1 MFKLTLKSLLARK
14 IRLALTTFAVILGVS
29 FVSGS
34 FILADSLRSVFDKIA
49 IEIAGPD
56 WLQVRGVETIEDDP
70 FSRPTVTQSVVDQIR
85 STEGVY
91 GAEGVIQGFPRIS
104 VGDELVKP
112 LGGAPTLAFNFEQ
125 ESAELS
131 GFETLEGS
139 APGSSEAMVDIDT
152 ANKYDIAIGDTI
164 TIRSLQPAE
173 DFQVSGI
180 TRWGED
186 NGGGAVFVLVNT
198 ETAQRLFNYPDSF
211 LAVTVAAMPGVDE
224 SELADK
230 LTRELPNGFEA
241 VTSDVVAG
249 EFSDQFDIFITIFQN
264 ALLVFAAV
272 ALIVSA
278 FIINN
283 TFAIVLGQR
292 VRELGLL
299 RAVGATGR
307 QIRSSVLIE
316 ALLIGVIASVV
327 GVFAGLGITWVIKAL
342 IDQAGDGSGLP
353 DGPLVIAARTWIA
366 ASAVGIGITL
376 LAAISPARKASS
388 IPPIAALRDDLA
400 LWSGGGRRRTV
411 IGLLLGI
418 GGVVATVLGTTT
430 DSGAGQQLGLL
441 AAGALLLFVS
451 ISLLST
457 LVAKPAAKIL
467 GWPMTRFARASGN
480 LATQNAS
487 RNPRRTASTASALMV
502 GLALVAMVLVVGT
515 SFKKTFS
522 STLDS
527 SLGADFFIDTD
538 GRSSWGFS
546 PQLVDEM
553 NQIDG
558 VAIAVGFRGGPGT
571 AQMSVAGESKD
582 VIGTQEEG
590 LGRVIDISLIEGSYS
605 GLANNGVLVHKDPAA
620 DLGLSIGDTV
630 SATFPVSGT
639 KELQVVGIFD
649 DGSILGNWVIDMTTY
664 ENGFDPARQSDLFAA
679 IELEEDIKVQE
690 VRPQLDEVVVN
701 YPEAVLQDRTE
712 YQETIE
718 GRIDTLLV
726 TVNALV
732 GFAVIIAV
740 LGIVNTLML
749 SVFERTRE
757 IGLLRAVGMTR
768 RQTRRMIRWEA
779 IIIAVFGGV
788 LGILVGTL
796 LGFIAVQAM
805 PESFITDFGIPVG
818 NFVFILIMCIVAGV
832 LAAILPARRA
842 ARLNV
847 LDAIA
852 HS

>member
-125 ESAELS
+125 ETAELS

-630 SATFPVSGT
+630 SATFPVSGP

-679 IELEEDIKVQE
+679 IELKEGTKVPE
-690 VRPQLDEVVVN
+690 VRPQLDEVVIN

>member
-1 MFKLTLKSLLARK
+1 MFKLTLNSLLARK
-14 IRLALTTFAVILGVS
+14 IRLALTTFAVVLGVS

-34 FILADSLRSVFDKIA
+34 FILADSLRAVFDKIA

-56 WLQVRGVETIEDDP
+56 WLQVRGVETIEEDP
-70 FSRPTVTQSVVDQIR
+70 FSRPTVPQSVVDQIG

-91 GAEGVIQGFPRIS
+91 GANGVIQGFPRIS
-104 VGDELVKP
+104 VGETLIKP
-112 LGGAPTLAFNFEQ
+112 LGGAPTLAFNFSE
-125 ESAELS
+125 ETSELS
-131 GFETLEGS
+131 SFEAVEGS
-139 APGSSEAMVDIDT
+139 APGNGEAMVDIDT
-152 ANKYDIAIGDTI
+152 AAKYDISVGDVI
-164 TIRSLQPAE
+164 TIRSLQPEE
-173 DFQVSGI
+173 DFTVSGI
-180 TRWGED
+180 TRWGQD
-186 NGGGAVFVLVNT
+186 NGGGAVFVLIDT
-198 ETAQRLFNYPDSF
+198 PTAQRLFNYPDSY
-211 LAVTVAAMPGVDE
+211 LAVTVAAMPGVDKN
-224 SELADK
+224 ELANK
-230 LTRELPNGFEA
+230 LTNELPSGFEA
-241 VTSDVVAG
+241 VTSEVVAN

-292 VRELGLL
+292 IRELGLL

-307 QIRSSVLIE
+307 QIRSSVLTE
-316 ALLIGVIASVV
+316 ALLIGVVASLV
-327 GVFAGLGITWVIKAL
+327 GVFAGTGIAWSIKAL
-342 IDQAGDGSGLP
+342 IAQVGDGSGLP
-353 DGPLVIAARTWIA
+353 DGPLVIATRTWIA
-366 ASAVGIGITL
+366 AATVGIGVTL
-376 LAAISPARKASS
+376 LAAISPARRASR
-388 IPPIAALRDDLA
+388 IPPIAALRDDLS
-400 LWSGGGRRRTV
+400 LWSGNNRRRTV
-411 IGLLLGI
+411 VGLLLGV
-418 GGVVATVLGTTT
+418 G
-430 DSGAGQQLGLL
+430 GLL
-441 AAGALLLFVS
+441 ATTFGTTSNAGASRQLALLASGALLLFVS

-457 LVAKPAAKIL
+457 LIARPAARLL

-480 LATQNAS
+480 LARENAS

-502 GLALVAMVLVVGT
+502 GLALVGMVLVVGT

-522 STLDS
+522 SALDS
-527 SLGADFFIDTD
+527 SLGAEFFIDTE
-538 GRSSWGFS
+538 GRNSWGFS
-546 PQLVDEM
+546 PQLVKEIKE
-553 NQIDG
+553 IDG

-571 AQMSVAGESKD
+571 AQMSVAGASKD

-590 LGRVIDISLIEGSYS
+590 LGRVLDLSLIEGSYS
-605 GLANNGVLVHKDPAA
+605 GLSNDGVLVHEDPAE
-620 DLGLSIGDTV
+620 DLALAVGDVV
-630 SATFPVSGT
+630 SATFPVNG
-639 KELQVVGIFD
+639 KKDLRVVGIFD
-649 DGSILGNWVIDMTTY
+649 DGSILGNWVIDMSTY
-664 ENGFDPARQSDLFAA
+664 ETGFDPARQSDLFAA
-679 IELEEDIKVQE
+679 IKLEKGVEVQNI
-690 VRPQLDEVVVN
+690 RSQLDAVAAN
-701 YPEAVLQDRTE
+701 YPEAILQDRTE

-718 GRIDTLLV
+718 GRIDTLLM

-779 IIIAVFGGV
+779 VIIAVFGGV

-805 PESFITDFGIPVG
+805 PDSFITDFGIPVD
-818 NFVFILIMCIVAGV
+818 NFVIILVMCIIAGV

-842 ARLNV
+842 ARLNI

>member
-125 ESAELS
+125 ETAELS

-173 DFQVSGI
+173 AFQVSGI

-620 DLGLSIGDTV
+620 DLSLSIGDTV
-630 SATFPVSGT
+630 SATFPVSGP
-639 KELQVVGIFD
+639 KELRVVGIFD

-679 IELEEDIKVQE
+679 IELKEGTKVPE
-690 VRPQLDEVVVN
+690 VRPQLDEVVIN

>member
-125 ESAELS
+125 ETAELS

-249 EFSDQFDIFITIFQN
+249 EFSDQFDTFITIFQN

-620 DLGLSIGDTV
+620 DLSLSIGDTV
-630 SATFPVSGT
+630 SATFPVSGP
-639 KELQVVGIFD
+639 KELRVVGIFD

>member
-1 MFKLTLKSLLARK
+1 MFKLTLNSLLARK
-14 IRLALTTFAVILGVS
+14 IRLALTTFAVVLGVS

-34 FILADSLRSVFDKIA
+34 FILADSLRAVFDKIA

-56 WLQVRGVETIEDDP
+56 WLQVRGVETIEEDP
-70 FSRPTVTQSVVDQIR
+70 FSRPTVPQSVVDQIG

-91 GAEGVIQGFPRIS
+91 GANGVIQGFPRIS
-104 VGDELVKP
+104 VGETLIKP
-112 LGGAPTLAFNFEQ
+112 LGGAPTLAFNFSE
-125 ESAELS
+125 ETSELS
-131 GFETLEGS
+131 SFEAVEGS
-139 APGSSEAMVDIDT
+139 APGNGEAMVDIDT
-152 ANKYDIAIGDTI
+152 AAKYDISVGDVI
-164 TIRSLQPAE
+164 TIRSLQPEE
-173 DFQVSGI
+173 DFTVSGI
-180 TRWGED
+180 TRWGQD
-186 NGGGAVFVLVNT
+186 NGGGAVFVLIDT
-198 ETAQRLFNYPDSF
+198 PTAQRLFNYPDSY
-211 LAVTVAAMPGVDE
+211 LAVTVAAMPGVDKN
-224 SELADK
+224 ELANK
-230 LTRELPNGFEA
+230 LTNELPSGFEA
-241 VTSDVVAG
+241 VTSEVVAN

-292 VRELGLL
+292 IRELGLL

-307 QIRSSVLIE
+307 QIRSSVLTE
-316 ALLIGVIASVV
+316 ALLIGVVASLV
-327 GVFAGLGITWVIKAL
+327 GVFAGTGIAWSIKAL
-342 IDQAGDGSGLP
+342 IAQVGDGSGLP
-353 DGPLVIAARTWIA
+353 DGPLVIATRTWIA
-366 ASAVGIGITL
+366 AATVGIGVTL
-376 LAAISPARKASS
+376 LAAISPARRASR
-388 IPPIAALRDDLA
+388 IPPIAALRDDLS
-400 LWSGGGRRRTV
+400 LWSGNNRRRTV
-411 IGLLLGI
+411 VGLLLGV
-418 GGVVATVLGTTT
+418 G
-430 DSGAGQQLGLL
+430 GLL
-441 AAGALLLFVS
+441 ATTFGTTSNAGASRQLALLASGALLLFVS

-457 LVAKPAAKIL
+457 LIARPAARLL

-480 LATQNAS
+480 LARENAS

-502 GLALVAMVLVVGT
+502 GLALVGMVLVVGT

-522 STLDS
+522 SALDS
-527 SLGADFFIDTD
+527 SLGAEFFIDTE
-538 GRSSWGFS
+538 GRNSWGFS
-546 PQLVDEM
+546 PQLVKEIKE
-553 NQIDG
+553 IDG

-571 AQMSVAGESKD
+571 AQMSVAGASKD

-590 LGRVIDISLIEGSYS
+590 LGRVLDLSLIEGSYS
-605 GLANNGVLVHKDPAA
+605 GLSNDGVLVHEDPAE
-620 DLGLSIGDTV
+620 DLALAVGDVV
-630 SATFPVSGT
+630 SATFPVNG
-639 KELQVVGIFD
+639 KKDLRVVGIFD
-649 DGSILGNWVIDMTTY
+649 DGSILGNWVIDMSTY
-664 ENGFDPARQSDLFAA
+664 ETGFDPARQSDLFAA
-679 IELEEDIKVQE
+679 IQLEKGVEVQNI
-690 VRPQLDEVVVN
+690 RSQLDAVAAN
-701 YPEAVLQDRTE
+701 YPEAILQDRTE

-718 GRIDTLLV
+718 GRIDTLLM

-779 IIIAVFGGV
+779 VIIAVFGGV

-805 PESFITDFGIPVG
+805 PDSFITDFGIPVD
-818 NFVFILIMCIVAGV
+818 NFVIILVMCIIAGV

-842 ARLNV
+842 ARLNI

>member
-125 ESAELS
+125 ETAELS

-180 TRWGED
+180 TRWGQD
-186 NGGGAVFVLVNT
+186 NGGGAVFVLVDT
-198 ETAQRLFNYPDSF
+198 ETAQRLFNYPDSY

-620 DLGLSIGDTV
+620 DLSLSIGDTV
-630 SATFPVSGT
+630 SATFPVSGP
-639 KELQVVGIFD
+639 KELRVVGIFD

>member
-1 MFKLTLKSLLARK
+1 MLKLTLNSLLARK
-14 IRLALTTFAVILGVS
+14 IRLALTTFAVVLGVS

-34 FILADSLRSVFDKIA
+34 FILADSLRSVFNKIA

-91 GAEGVIQGFPRIS
+91 GAEGVIQGFPRVS

-125 ESAELS
+125 ETSELS
-131 GFETLEGS
+131 AFETLEGS
-139 APGSSEAMVDIDT
+139 APGSGEAMVDIDT
-152 ANKYDIAIGDTI
+152 ATKYDISVGDTI

-180 TRWGED
+180 TRWGQD
-186 NGGGAVFVLVNT
+186 NGGGAVFVLIDT
-198 ETAQRLFNYPDSF
+198 PTAQRLFDYPDSY
-211 LAVTVAAMPGVDE
+211 LAATVAAMPGVDE
-224 SELADK
+224 NELAAK
-230 LTRELPNGFEA
+230 LTHELPAGFEA
-241 VTSDVVAG
+241 VTSEVVAS
-249 EFSDQFDIFITIFQN
+249 EFSDQFDTFITIFQN
-264 ALLVFAAV
+264 ALLVFAAI
-272 ALIVSA
+272 ALVVSA

-292 VRELGLL
+292 IRELGLL

-327 GVFAGLGITWVIKAL
+327 GVFAGLGITWIIKAL

-366 ASAVGIGITL
+366 AAIVGIGITL
-376 LAAISPARKASS
+376 LAAVSPARKASR
-388 IPPIAALRDDLA
+388 IPPIAALRDDLT
-400 LWSGGGRRRTV
+400 LWSGGGRRRTIV
-411 IGLLLGI
+411 GVLLGLGGLL
-418 GGVVATVLGTTT
+418 ATALGTTT
-430 DSGAGQQLGLL
+430 DSGALRQLGLL
-441 AAGALLLFVS
+441 AAGALLLFIS

-457 LVAKPAAKIL
+457 LVARPAARLL

-480 LATQNAS
+480 LARENAS

-522 STLDS
+522 SILDS
-527 SLGADFFIDTD
+527 SLGADFFIDNNGPD
-538 GRSSWGFS
+538 SWGFS
-546 PQLVDEM
+546 PQLVEELKE
-553 NQIDG
+553 IDG

-590 LGRVIDISLIEGSYS
+590 LGRVLDISLIEGSYS
-605 GLANNGVLVHKDPAA
+605 GLSNDGVLVHKDPAA
-620 DLGLSIGDTV
+620 DLALAVGDV
-630 SATFPVSGT
+630 LSATFPVSGP
-639 KELQVVGIFD
+639 KDLRVIGIFD
-649 DGSILGNWVIDMTTY
+649 DGSILGNWVIDMSTY
-664 ENGFDPARQSDLFAA
+664 ESGFDSARQSDLFAA
-679 IELEEDIKVQE
+679 IELQDGVEVQNI
-690 VRPQLDEVVVN
+690 RSKLDAVAIN

-779 IIIAVFGGV
+779 VIIAVFGGV

-818 NFVFILIMCIVAGV
+818 NFVIILVMCIVAGV

>member
-180 TRWGED
+180 TRWGQD

-198 ETAQRLFNYPDSF
+198 ETAQRLFNYPDSY
-211 LAVTVAAMPGVDE
+211 LAITVAAMPGVDE

-249 EFSDQFDIFITIFQN
+249 EFSDQFDTFITIFQN

-418 GGVVATVLGTTT
+418 GGVIATVLGTTT

-441 AAGALLLFVS
+441 AVGALLLFVS

-457 LVAKPAAKIL
+457 LVAKPAAKLL

-605 GLANNGVLVHKDPAA
+605 GLANNGVLVHTDPAA
-620 DLGLSIGDTV
+620 DLGLSIGDKV
-630 SATFPVSGT
+630 SATFPVSGP

-649 DGSILGNWVIDMTTY
+649 DGSILGNWVIDMATY

-679 IELEEDIKVQE
+679 IELEEGIKVQE
-690 VRPQLDEVVVN
+690 VRPQLDEVVIN

>member
-198 ETAQRLFNYPDSF
+198 ETAQRLFNYPDSY

-249 EFSDQFDIFITIFQN
+249 EFSDQFDTFITIFQN

-353 DGPLVIAARTWIA
+353 DGPLVIAVRTWIA

-418 GGVVATVLGTTT
+418 GGVIATVLGTTT

-553 NQIDG
+553 NEIDG

>member
-125 ESAELS
+125 ETAELS

-418 GGVVATVLGTTT
+418 GGVIATVLGTTT

-620 DLGLSIGDTV
+620 DLSLSIGDTV
-630 SATFPVSGT
+630 SATFPVSGP
-639 KELQVVGIFD
+639 KELRVVGIFD

-679 IELEEDIKVQE
+679 IELKEGTKVPE
-690 VRPQLDEVVVN
+690 VRPQLDEVVIN

>member
-1 MFKLTLKSLLARK
+1 MLKLTLNSLLARK
-14 IRLALTTFAVILGVS
+14 IRLALTTFAVVLGVS

-49 IEIAGPD
+49 VEIAGPD
-56 WLQVRGVETIEDDP
+56 WIQVRGVETIEDDA
-70 FSRPTVTQSVVDQIR
+70 FSRPTVPQSVVDQIR

-104 VGDELVKP
+104 VGDTLVKP

-125 ESAELS
+125 ETAELS
-131 GFETLEGS
+131 AFQTVEGS
-139 APGSSEAMVDIDT
+139 APGDGEAMVDVDT
-152 ANKYDIAIGDTI
+152 AEKYDISVGDVI
-164 TIRSLQPAE
+164 TIRTLQPAE
-173 DFQVSGI
+173 DFRVSGI
-180 TRWGED
+180 TRWGLD
-186 NGGGAVFVLVNT
+186 NGGGAVFVLIDT
-198 ETAQRLFNYPDSF
+198 ATAQRLFNYPDAY

-224 SELADK
+224 NELANK
-230 LTRELPNGFEA
+230 LTRELPTGFEA
-241 VTSDVVAG
+241 VTSDVVAS
-249 EFSDQFDIFITIFQN
+249 EFSDQFDTFITIFQN

-316 ALLIGVIASVV
+316 ALLIGVIASVI
-327 GVFAGLGITWVIKAL
+327 GVFAGLGITWTIKAL

-366 ASAVGIGITL
+366 AAIVGIGITL
-376 LAAISPARKASS
+376 LAAISPARKASR
-388 IPPIAALRDDLA
+388 IPPIAALRDDLT
-400 LWSGGGRRRTV
+400 LWSGGGRRRTIV
-411 IGLLLGI
+411 GVLLGV
-418 GGVVATVLGTTT
+418 G
-430 DSGAGQQLGLL
+430 GLL
-441 AAGALLLFVS
+441 ATIFGITIDAR
-451 ISLLST
+451 
-457 LVAKPAAKIL
+457 PAARFL
-467 GWPMTRFARASGN
+467 GWPLTRFARASGN
-480 LATQNAS
+480 LARENAS

-522 STLDS
+522 SILDS
-527 SLGADFFIDTD
+527 SLGADFFIDTERD
-538 GRSSWGFS
+538 GSWGFS
-546 PQLVDEM
+546 PQLVEE
-553 NQIDG
+553 IKAVDG

-571 AQMSVAGESKD
+571 AQMSVAGASKD

-590 LGRVIDISLIEGSYS
+590 LGRVLDISLIEGSYS
-605 GLANNGVLVHKDPAA
+605 GLSNDGVLVHKDPAK
-620 DLGLSIGDTV
+620 DLSLSVGDV
-630 SATFPVSGT
+630 LPATFPTAGV
-639 KELQVVGIFD
+639 KDLRVVGIFD
-649 DGSILGNWVIDMTTY
+649 DGSILGNWVIDMSTY
-664 ENGFDPARQSDLFAA
+664 ESGFDPARQSDLFAA
-679 IELEEDIKVQE
+679 VELEDGVEVQNI
-690 VRPQLDEVVVN
+690 RSQLDAIAVN

-726 TVNALV
+726 TVIALV
-732 GFAVIIAV
+732 GFAVVIAV

-779 IIIAVFGGV
+779 VIIAVFGGV

-818 NFVFILIMCIVAGV
+818 NFVIILVMCAAAGV

>member
-180 TRWGED
+180 TRWGQD

-198 ETAQRLFNYPDSF
+198 ETAQRLFNYPDSY
-211 LAVTVAAMPGVDE
+211 LAITVAAMPGVDE

-249 EFSDQFDIFITIFQN
+249 EFSDQFDTFITIFQN

-457 LVAKPAAKIL
+457 LVAKPAAKLL

-605 GLANNGVLVHKDPAA
+605 GLANNGVLVHTDPAA
-620 DLGLSIGDTV
+620 DLGLSIGDKV
-630 SATFPVSGT
+630 SATFPVSGP

-649 DGSILGNWVIDMTTY
+649 DGSILGNWVIDMATY

-679 IELEEDIKVQE
+679 IELEEGIKVQE
-690 VRPQLDEVVVN
+690 VRPQLDEVVIN

>member
-1 MFKLTLKSLLARK
+1 MFKLTLNSLLARK
-14 IRLALTTFAVILGVS
+14 IRLALTTFAVVLGVS

-34 FILADSLRSVFDKIA
+34 FILADSLRAVFDKIA

-56 WLQVRGVETIEDDP
+56 WLQVRGVETIEEDP
-70 FSRPTVTQSVVDQIR
+70 FSRPTVPQSVVDQIG

-91 GAEGVIQGFPRIS
+91 GANGVIQGFPRIS
-104 VGDELVKP
+104 FGEELIKP
-112 LGGAPTLAFNFEQ
+112 LGGAPTLAFNFSE
-125 ESAELS
+125 ETSELS
-131 GFETLEGS
+131 SFEAVEGS
-139 APGSSEAMVDIDT
+139 APGDGEAMVDIDT
-152 ANKYDIAIGDTI
+152 AAKYDISVGDVI
-164 TIRSLQPAE
+164 TIRSLQPEE
-173 DFQVSGI
+173 DFTVSGI
-180 TRWGED
+180 TRWGQD
-186 NGGGAVFVLVNT
+186 NGGGAVFVLIDT
-198 ETAQRLFNYPDSF
+198 PTAQRLFNYPDSY
-211 LAVTVAAMPGVDE
+211 LAVTVAAMPGVDKN
-224 SELADK
+224 ELANK
-230 LTRELPNGFEA
+230 LTNELPSGFEA
-241 VTSDVVAG
+241 VTSEVVAN

-292 VRELGLL
+292 IRELGLL

-307 QIRSSVLIE
+307 QIRSSVLTE
-316 ALLIGVIASVV
+316 ALLIGVVASLV
-327 GVFAGLGITWVIKAL
+327 GVFAGTGIAWSIKAL
-342 IDQAGDGSGLP
+342 IAQVGDGSGLP
-353 DGPLVIAARTWIA
+353 DGPLVIATRTWIA
-366 ASAVGIGITL
+366 AATVGIGVTL
-376 LAAISPARKASS
+376 LAAISPARRASR
-388 IPPIAALRDDLA
+388 IPPIAALRDDLS
-400 LWSGGGRRRTV
+400 LWSGNNRRRTV
-411 IGLLLGI
+411 VGLLLG
-418 GGVVATVLGTTT
+418 
-430 DSGAGQQLGLL
+430 AGGLL
-441 AAGALLLFVS
+441 ATTFGTTSNAGASRQLALLASGALLLFVS

-457 LVAKPAAKIL
+457 LIARPAARLL

-480 LATQNAS
+480 LARENAS

-502 GLALVAMVLVVGT
+502 GLALVGMVLVVGT

-522 STLDS
+522 SALDS
-527 SLGADFFIDTD
+527 SLGAEFFIDTE
-538 GRSSWGFS
+538 GRNSWGFS
-546 PQLVDEM
+546 PQLVKEIKE
-553 NQIDG
+553 IDG

-571 AQMSVAGESKD
+571 AQMSVAGASKD

-590 LGRVIDISLIEGSYS
+590 LGRVLDLSLIEGSYS
-605 GLANNGVLVHKDPAA
+605 GLSNDGVLVHEDPAE
-620 DLGLSIGDTV
+620 DLALAVGDVV
-630 SATFPVSGT
+630 SATFPVAG
-639 KELQVVGIFD
+639 KKDLRVVGIFD
-649 DGSILGNWVIDMTTY
+649 DGSILGNWVIDMSTY
-664 ENGFDPARQSDLFAA
+664 ETGFDPARQSDLFAA
-679 IELEEDIKVQE
+679 IKLEKGVEVQNI
-690 VRPQLDEVVVN
+690 RSQLDAVAAN
-701 YPEAVLQDRTE
+701 YPEAILQDRTE

-718 GRIDTLLV
+718 GRIDTLLM

-779 IIIAVFGGV
+779 VIIAVFGGV

-805 PESFITDFGIPVG
+805 PDSFITDFGIPVG
-818 NFVFILIMCIVAGV
+818 NFVIILVMCIIAGV

-842 ARLNV
+842 ARLNI

>member
-1 MFKLTLKSLLARK
+1 MFKLTLNSLLARK
-14 IRLALTTFAVILGVS
+14 IRLALTTFAVVLGVS

-34 FILADSLRSVFDKIA
+34 FVLADSLRAVFDKIA

-70 FSRPTVTQSVVDQIR
+70 FSRPTVPQAVVDQIR

-91 GAEGVIQGFPRIS
+91 GADGVIQGFPRIS
-104 VGDELVKP
+104 FGEELIKP
-112 LGGAPTLAFNFEQ
+112 LGGAPTLAFNFSE
-125 ESAELS
+125 ENAELS
-131 GFETLEGS
+131 SFEAVEGS
-139 APGSSEAMVDIDT
+139 APGDGEAMVDIDT
-152 ANKYDIAIGDTI
+152 AAKYGISVGDTI
-164 TIRSLQPAE
+164 TIRSLQPEE
-173 DFQVSGI
+173 DFTVSGI
-180 TRWGED
+180 TRWGQD
-186 NGGGAVFVLVNT
+186 NGGGAVFVLIDT
-198 ETAQRLFNYPDSF
+198 PTAQRLFNYPDSY
-211 LAVTVAAMPGVDE
+211 LAVTVGAMPGVDE
-224 SELADK
+224 NELANK
-230 LTRELPNGFEA
+230 LTNQLPSGFEA
-241 VTSDVVAG
+241 VTSEVVAN

-292 VRELGLL
+292 IRELGLL

-316 ALLIGVIASVV
+316 ALLIGVVASLV
-327 GVFAGLGITWVIKAL
+327 GVFAGMGIAWSIKAL
-342 IDQAGDGSGLP
+342 IAQVGDGSGLP
-353 DGPLVIAARTWIA
+353 DGPLIIATRTWIA
-366 ASAVGIGITL
+366 AAIVGIGVTL
-376 LAAISPARKASS
+376 LAAISPARRASR
-388 IPPIAALRDDLA
+388 IPPIAALRDDLS
-400 LWSGGGRRRTV
+400 LWSGNNRRRTV
-411 IGLLLGI
+411 VGLLF
-418 GGVVATVLGTTT
+418 GVG
-430 DSGAGQQLGLL
+430 GLL
-441 AAGALLLFVS
+441 ATAFGTTSNAGASRQLALLASGALLLFVS

-457 LVAKPAAKIL
+457 LIARPAARLL

-480 LATQNAS
+480 LARENAS

-502 GLALVAMVLVVGT
+502 GLALVGMVLVVGT

-522 STLDS
+522 SALDS
-527 SLGADFFIDTD
+527 SLGAEFFIDTE
-538 GRSSWGFS
+538 GRNSWGFS
-546 PQLVDEM
+546 PQLVEDIKE
-553 NQIDG
+553 IDG

-571 AQMSVAGESKD
+571 AQMSVAGASKD

-590 LGRVIDISLIEGSYS
+590 LGRVLDLSLIEGTYS
-605 GLANNGVLVHKDPAA
+605 GLSNGGVLVHEDPAE
-620 DLGLSIGDTV
+620 DLALAVGDVV
-630 SATFPVSGT
+630 SATFPVAG
-639 KELQVVGIFD
+639 KKDLRVVGIFD
-649 DGSILGNWVIDMTTY
+649 DGSILGNWVIDMSTY
-664 ENGFDPARQSDLFAA
+664 ETGFDPARQSDLFAA
-679 IELEEDIKVQE
+679 IKLEEGVE
-690 VRPQLDEVVVN
+690 VPSIRSQLDAVAVN
-701 YPEAVLQDRTE
+701 YPEAILQDRTE

-718 GRIDTLLV
+718 GRIDTLLM

-779 IIIAVFGGV
+779 VIIAVFGGV

-805 PESFITDFGIPVG
+805 PDSFITDFGIPVG
-818 NFVFILIMCIVAGV
+818 NFVIILVMCIVAGV

-842 ARLNV
+842 ARLNI
-847 LDAIA
+847 LDAVA

>member
-1 MFKLTLKSLLARK
+1 VFKLTLKSLLARK

-34 FILADSLRSVFDKIA
+34 FILADSLRSVFNKIA

-85 STEGVY
+85 SVEGVY

-125 ESAELS
+125 ETAELS

-152 ANKYDIAIGDTI
+152 ATKYDISVGDTI

-180 TRWGED
+180 TRWGQD

-198 ETAQRLFNYPDSF
+198 ATAQRLFNYPDSYI
-211 LAVTVAAMPGVDE
+211 AVTVAAMPGVDE

-230 LTRELPNGFEA
+230 LTQELPNGFEA

-249 EFSDQFDIFITIFQN
+249 EFSDQFDTFITIFQN

-316 ALLIGVIASVV
+316 ALLIGVIASLI

-342 IDQAGDGSGLP
+342 INQAGGGSGLP

-366 ASAVGIGITL
+366 AAIVGVGITL
-376 LAAISPARKASS
+376 LAAISPARKASR

-400 LWSGGGRRRTV
+400 LWSGGGRRRTI
-411 IGLLLGI
+411 IGLLLGA
-418 GGVVATVLGTTT
+418 GGVVATVLGITT
-430 DSGAGQQLGLL
+430 DSGAGRQLGLL

-457 LVAKPAAKIL
+457 LVAKPAAKGL
-467 GWPMTRFARASGN
+467 GWPITRLARASGN

-522 STLDS
+522 SILDS

-553 NQIDG
+553 KQIDG

-571 AQMSVAGESKD
+571 AQMSVEGASKD

-590 LGRVIDISLIEGSYS
+590 LGRVIDISLIEGTYS
-605 GLANNGVLVHKDPAA
+605 GLSNNGVLVHKDPAE
-620 DLGLSIGDTV
+620 DLSLAVGNTV
-630 SATFPVSGT
+630 SVTFPVSGP
-639 KELQVVGIFD
+639 KDLRVVGIFD
-649 DGSILGNWVIDMTTY
+649 DGSTLGNWVIDMSTY
-664 ENGFDPARQSDLFAA
+664 EDGFDPARQSDLFAA
-679 IELEEDIKVQE
+679 IQLEEGSKVQD
-690 VRPQLDEVVVN
+690 VRPQLDAVANN
-701 YPEAVLQDRTE
+701 YPEAILQDRTE

-718 GRIDTLLV
+718 GRIDALLV

-779 IIIAVFGGV
+779 VIIAVFGGV

-818 NFVFILIMCIVAGV
+818 NFVVILIMCIVVGV

>member
-1 MFKLTLKSLLARK
+1 VFKLTLNSLLARK
-14 IRLALTTFAVILGVS
+14 IRLALTTFAVVLGVS

-34 FILADSLRSVFDKIA
+34 FILADSLRAVFDKIA

-70 FSRPTVTQSVVDQIR
+70 FSRPTVPQAVVDQIR

-91 GAEGVIQGFPRIS
+91 GADGVIQGFPRIS
-104 VGDELVKP
+104 VGENLIKP
-112 LGGAPTLAFNFEQ
+112 LGGAPTLAFNFSE
-125 ESAELS
+125 EHSELS
-131 GFETLEGS
+131 SFEAVEGS
-139 APGSSEAMVDIDT
+139 APGDGEAMVDIDT
-152 ANKYDIAIGDTI
+152 AAKYGISVGDTI
-164 TIRSLQPAE
+164 TIRSLQPEE
-173 DFQVSGI
+173 DFTVSGI
-180 TRWGED
+180 TRWGQD
-186 NGGGAVFVLVNT
+186 NGGGAVFVLIDT
-198 ETAQRLFNYPDSF
+198 PTAQRLFNYPDSY

-224 SELADK
+224 NELANK
-230 LTRELPNGFEA
+230 LTNQLPSGFEA
-241 VTSDVVAG
+241 VTSEVVAN

-292 VRELGLL
+292 IRELGLL

-316 ALLIGVIASVV
+316 ALLIGVVASLV
-327 GVFAGLGITWVIKAL
+327 GVFAGMGIAWSIKAL
-342 IDQAGDGSGLP
+342 IAQVGDGSGLP
-353 DGPLVIAARTWIA
+353 DGPLIIATRTWIA
-366 ASAVGIGITL
+366 AAIVGIGVTL
-376 LAAISPARKASS
+376 LAAISPARRASR
-388 IPPIAALRDDLA
+388 IPPIAALRDDLS
-400 LWSGGGRRRTV
+400 LWSGNNRRRTV
-411 IGLLLGI
+411 VGLLF
-418 GGVVATVLGTTT
+418 GVG
-430 DSGAGQQLGLL
+430 GLL
-441 AAGALLLFVS
+441 ATAFGTTSNAGASRQLALLASGALLLFVS

-457 LVAKPAAKIL
+457 LIARPAARLL

-480 LATQNAS
+480 LARENAS

-502 GLALVAMVLVVGT
+502 GLALVGMVLVVGT

-522 STLDS
+522 SALDS
-527 SLGADFFIDTD
+527 SLGAEFFIDTE
-538 GRSSWGFS
+538 GRNSWGFS
-546 PQLVDEM
+546 PQLVEDIKE
-553 NQIDG
+553 IDG

-571 AQMSVAGESKD
+571 AQMSVAGASKD

-590 LGRVIDISLIEGSYS
+590 LGRVLDLSLIEGTYS
-605 GLANNGVLVHKDPAA
+605 GLSNGGVLVHEDPAE
-620 DLGLSIGDTV
+620 DLALAVGDVV
-630 SATFPVSGT
+630 SATFPVAG
-639 KELQVVGIFD
+639 KKDLRVVGIFD
-649 DGSILGNWVIDMTTY
+649 DGSILGNWVIAMSTY
-664 ENGFDPARQSDLFAA
+664 ETGFDPARQSDLFAA
-679 IELEEDIKVQE
+679 IKLEEGVE
-690 VRPQLDEVVVN
+690 VPSIRSQLDAVAVN
-701 YPEAVLQDRTE
+701 YPEAILQDRTE

-718 GRIDTLLV
+718 GRIDTLLM

-779 IIIAVFGGV
+779 VIIAVFGGV

-805 PESFITDFGIPVG
+805 PDSFITDFGIPVG
-818 NFVFILIMCIVAGV
+818 NFVIILVMCIVAGV

-842 ARLNV
+842 ARLNI
-847 LDAIA
+847 LDAVA

>member
-1 MFKLTLKSLLARK
+1 
-14 IRLALTTFAVILGVS
+14 VILGVS

-34 FILADSLRSVFDKIA
+34 FILADSLRSVFNKIA

-85 STEGVY
+85 SVEGVY

-125 ESAELS
+125 ETAELS

-152 ANKYDIAIGDTI
+152 ATKYDISVGDTI

-180 TRWGED
+180 TRWGQD

-198 ETAQRLFNYPDSF
+198 ATAQRLFNYPDSYI
-211 LAVTVAAMPGVDE
+211 AVTVAAMPGVDE

-230 LTRELPNGFEA
+230 LTQELPNGFEA

-249 EFSDQFDIFITIFQN
+249 EFSDQFDTFITIFQN

-316 ALLIGVIASVV
+316 ALLIGVIASLI

-342 IDQAGDGSGLP
+342 INQAGGGSGLP

-366 ASAVGIGITL
+366 AAIVGVGITL
-376 LAAISPARKASS
+376 LAAISPARKASR

-400 LWSGGGRRRTV
+400 LWSGGGRRRTI
-411 IGLLLGI
+411 IGLLLGA
-418 GGVVATVLGTTT
+418 GGVVATVLGITT
-430 DSGAGQQLGLL
+430 DSGAGRQLGLL

-457 LVAKPAAKIL
+457 LVAKPAAKGL
-467 GWPMTRFARASGN
+467 GWPITRLARASGN

-522 STLDS
+522 SILDS

-553 NQIDG
+553 KQIDG

-571 AQMSVAGESKD
+571 AQMSVEGASKD

-590 LGRVIDISLIEGSYS
+590 LGRVIDISLIEGTYS
-605 GLANNGVLVHKDPAA
+605 GLSNNGVLVHKDPAE
-620 DLGLSIGDTV
+620 DLSLAVGNTV
-630 SATFPVSGT
+630 SVTFPVSGP
-639 KELQVVGIFD
+639 KDLRVVGIFD
-649 DGSILGNWVIDMTTY
+649 DGSTLGNWVIDMSTY
-664 ENGFDPARQSDLFAA
+664 EDGFDPARQSDLFAA
-679 IELEEDIKVQE
+679 IQLEEGSKVQD
-690 VRPQLDEVVVN
+690 VRPQLDAVANN
-701 YPEAVLQDRTE
+701 YPEAILQDRTE

-718 GRIDTLLV
+718 GRIDALLV

-779 IIIAVFGGV
+779 VIIAVFGGV

-818 NFVFILIMCIVAGV
+818 NFVVILIMCIVVGV

>member
-1 MFKLTLKSLLARK
+1 MFKLTLNSLLARK
-14 IRLALTTFAVILGVS
+14 IRLALTTFAVVLGVS

-34 FILADSLRSVFDKIA
+34 FILADSLRAVFDKIA

-56 WLQVRGVETIEDDP
+56 WLQVRGVETIEEDP
-70 FSRPTVTQSVVDQIR
+70 FSRPTVPQSVVDQIG

-91 GAEGVIQGFPRIS
+91 GANGVIQGFPRIS
-104 VGDELVKP
+104 VGETLIKP
-112 LGGAPTLAFNFEQ
+112 LGGAPTLAFNFSE
-125 ESAELS
+125 ETSELS
-131 GFETLEGS
+131 SFEAVEGS
-139 APGSSEAMVDIDT
+139 APGNGEAMVDIDT
-152 ANKYDIAIGDTI
+152 AAKYDISVGDVI
-164 TIRSLQPAE
+164 TIRSLQPEE
-173 DFQVSGI
+173 DFTVSGI
-180 TRWGED
+180 TRWGQD
-186 NGGGAVFVLVNT
+186 NGGGAVFVLIDT
-198 ETAQRLFNYPDSF
+198 PTAQRLFNYPDSY
-211 LAVTVAAMPGVDE
+211 LAVTVAAMPGVDKN
-224 SELADK
+224 ELANK
-230 LTRELPNGFEA
+230 LTNELPSGFEA
-241 VTSDVVAG
+241 VTSEVVAN

-292 VRELGLL
+292 IRELGLL

-307 QIRSSVLIE
+307 QIRSSVLTE
-316 ALLIGVIASVV
+316 ALLIGVVASLV
-327 GVFAGLGITWVIKAL
+327 GVFAGTGIAWSIKAL
-342 IDQAGDGSGLP
+342 IAQVGDGSGLP
-353 DGPLVIAARTWIA
+353 DGPLVIATRTWIA
-366 ASAVGIGITL
+366 AATVGIGVTL
-376 LAAISPARKASS
+376 LAAISPARRASR
-388 IPPIAALRDDLA
+388 IPPIAALRDDLS
-400 LWSGGGRRRTV
+400 LWSGNNRRRTV
-411 IGLLLGI
+411 VGLLLGV
-418 GGVVATVLGTTT
+418 G
-430 DSGAGQQLGLL
+430 GLL
-441 AAGALLLFVS
+441 ATTFGTTSNAGASRQLALLASGALLLFVS

-457 LVAKPAAKIL
+457 LIARPAARLL

-480 LATQNAS
+480 LARENAS

-502 GLALVAMVLVVGT
+502 GLALVGMVLVVGT

-522 STLDS
+522 SALDS
-527 SLGADFFIDTD
+527 SLGAEFFIDTE
-538 GRSSWGFS
+538 GRNSWGFS
-546 PQLVDEM
+546 PQLVKEIKE
-553 NQIDG
+553 IDG

-571 AQMSVAGESKD
+571 AQMSVAGASKD

-590 LGRVIDISLIEGSYS
+590 LGRVLDLSLIEGSYS
-605 GLANNGVLVHKDPAA
+605 GLSNDGVLVHEDPAE
-620 DLGLSIGDTV
+620 DLALAVGDVV
-630 SATFPVSGT
+630 SATFPVNG
-639 KELQVVGIFD
+639 KKDLRVVGIFD
-649 DGSILGNWVIDMTTY
+649 DGSILGNWVIDMSTY
-664 ENGFDPARQSDLFAA
+664 ETGFDPARQSDLFAA
-679 IELEEDIKVQE
+679 IKLEKGVEVQNI
-690 VRPQLDEVVVN
+690 RSQLDAVAAN
-701 YPEAVLQDRTE
+701 YPEAILQDRTE

-718 GRIDTLLV
+718 GRIDTLLM

-779 IIIAVFGGV
+779 VIIAVFGGV

-805 PESFITDFGIPVG
+805 PDSFITDFGIPVG
-818 NFVFILIMCIVAGV
+818 NFVIILVMCIIAGV

-842 ARLNV
+842 ARLNI

>member
-131 GFETLEGS
+131 GFATLEGS

-224 SELADK
+224 RELADK

-620 DLGLSIGDTV
+620 DLSLSIGDTV
-630 SATFPVSGT
+630 SATFPVSGP
-639 KELQVVGIFD
+639 KELRVVGIFD

>member
-1 MFKLTLKSLLARK
+1 VFKLTLKSLLARK

-125 ESAELS
+125 ETAELS

-224 SELADK
+224 RELADK

-620 DLGLSIGDTV
+620 DLSLSIGDTV
-630 SATFPVSGT
+630 SATFPVSGP
-639 KELQVVGIFD
+639 KELRVVGIFD

-679 IELEEDIKVQE
+679 IELKEGTKVPE
-690 VRPQLDEVVVN
+690 VRPQLDEVVIN

-818 NFVFILIMCIVAGV
+818 NFVFILVMCIVAGV

>member
-1 MFKLTLKSLLARK
+1 MLKLTLNSLLARK
-14 IRLALTTFAVILGVS
+14 IRLALTTFAVVLGVS

-49 IEIAGPD
+49 VEIAGPD
-56 WLQVRGVETIEDDP
+56 WIQVRGVETIEDDA
-70 FSRPTVTQSVVDQIR
+70 FSRPTVPQSVVDQIR

-104 VGDELVKP
+104 VGDTLVKP

-125 ESAELS
+125 DAEELS
-131 GFETLEGS
+131 AFQTVEGS
-139 APGSSEAMVDIDT
+139 APGNAEAMVDVDT
-152 ANKYDIAIGDTI
+152 AEKYDISVGDVI
-164 TIRSLQPAE
+164 TIRTLQPAE
-173 DFQVSGI
+173 DFRVSGI
-180 TRWGED
+180 TRWGLD
-186 NGGGAVFVLVNT
+186 NGGGAVFVLIDT
-198 ETAQRLFNYPDSF
+198 ATAQRLFNYPDAY

-224 SELADK
+224 NELANN
-230 LTRELPNGFEA
+230 LTRELPTGFEA
-241 VTSDVVAG
+241 VTSDVVAS
-249 EFSDQFDIFITIFQN
+249 EFSDQFDTFITIFQN

-272 ALIVSA
+272 ALVVSA

-316 ALLIGVIASVV
+316 ALLIGVIASVI
-327 GVFAGLGITWVIKAL
+327 GVFAGLGITWTIKAL

-366 ASAVGIGITL
+366 AAIVGIGITL
-376 LAAISPARKASS
+376 LAAISPARKASR
-388 IPPIAALRDDLA
+388 IPPIAALRDDLT
-400 LWSGGGRRRTV
+400 LWSGGGRRRTIV
-411 IGLLLGI
+411 GVLLGVGGLL
-418 GGVVATVLGTTT
+418 ATIFGTTT
-430 DSGAGQQLGLL
+430 DGGALRQLGLL
-441 AAGALLLFVS
+441 AAGALLLFIS

-457 LVAKPAAKIL
+457 LIARPAARLL
-467 GWPMTRFARASGN
+467 GWPLTRFARASGN
-480 LATQNAS
+480 LARENAS

-522 STLDS
+522 SILDS
-527 SLGADFFIDTD
+527 SLGADFFIDTERD
-538 GRSSWGFS
+538 GSWGFS
-546 PQLVDEM
+546 PQLVQE
-553 NQIDG
+553 IKAVDG

-571 AQMSVAGESKD
+571 AQMSVAGASKD

-590 LGRVIDISLIEGSYS
+590 LGRVLDISLIEGSYS
-605 GLANNGVLVHKDPAA
+605 GLSNDGVLVHKDPAK
-620 DLGLSIGDTV
+620 DLSLSVGDV
-630 SATFPVSGT
+630 VPATFPTAGV
-639 KELQVVGIFD
+639 KDLRVVGIFD
-649 DGSILGNWVIDMTTY
+649 DGSILGNWVIDMSTY
-664 ENGFDPARQSDLFAA
+664 ERGFDPARQSDLFAA
-679 IELEEDIKVQE
+679 VELDDGVEVQNI
-690 VRPQLDEVVVN
+690 RSQLDAIAAN

-732 GFAVIIAV
+732 GFAVVIAV

-779 IIIAVFGGV
+779 VIIAVFGGV

-818 NFVFILIMCIVAGV
+818 NFVIILVMCAAAGV